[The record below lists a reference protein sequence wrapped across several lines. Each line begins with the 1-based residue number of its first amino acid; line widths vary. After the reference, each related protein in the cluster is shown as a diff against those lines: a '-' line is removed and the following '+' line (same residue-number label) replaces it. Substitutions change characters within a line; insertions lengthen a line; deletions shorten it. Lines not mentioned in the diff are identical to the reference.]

1 MTSALPPALVFILGA
16 LLVPLLRGRLR
27 SLYLLALPAV
37 ALVVLRGIPEGS
49 CGLTR
54 LMDFELLLRVDRLSL
69 VFGYVFI
76 LMAFIGVIYALHL
89 RGSGEHTA
97 AMVYAGSA
105 LGVVFAGD
113 LLTLFLFW
121 EMLTL
126 AALFI
131 IWQGGGKASRGAGL
145 RYLLVHLF
153 GGLCLLTGI
162 IMRVSETGSTAFGY
176 IGLQGLSSYLIFLG
190 VIVNVAIPPLHAWL
204 VDAYPEASVTGTV
217 FLSAFTTKSAVY
229 VLARTFPGA
238 EVLVVAGTVMTL
250 VPIFYAVL
258 ENDLRK
264 VLSYSLI
271 NQVGFMVVGIGL
283 GTSLAVNGAVAHAFA
298 DILFKGLLLMTV
310 GAVLYRTGT
319 CKVTDLGGLYK
330 TMPVTMVFCLIGAAS
345 ISAFP
350 LMSAFVTKSMILAE
364 VGHQGLTTV
373 WLLLLFA
380 SAGVLHHAGIKV
392 PYTMFF
398 AHDSGKRPREAPLN
412 MHIAMGIAAFFCI
425 FIGVYPKFL
434 YGLLPYPVDYAP
446 YTADHVV
453 TQLLL
458 LLFAVGACVFLIK
471 IHYHPP
477 EQRAVY
483 LDTDWFY
490 RKAGPALVS
499 VLGAPLAAL
508 NAWLGRLFLES
519 LPDFLIR
526 LGQNP
531 TGALK
536 IAAGTVRLG
545 FSSTPEARER
555 LEKEKAAYPRD
566 QIRGWSISSAVSL
579 VLIFFAVLLV
589 FGAWHLTY

>member
-1 MTSALPPALVFILGA
+1 MTSVLPPGLLFILGA
-16 LLVPLLRGRLR
+16 LLIPFLKGKAR
-27 SLYLLALPAV
+27 SLYLLVLPA
-37 ALVVLRGIPEGS
+37 AAFFALRGIPEGTY
-49 CGLTR
+49 GFMR
-54 LMDFELLLRVDRLSL
+54 LMDFELLLRIDRLSL
-69 VFGYVFI
+69 LFGYVFI
-76 LMAFIGVIYALHL
+76 LMTLIGIIYALHV
-89 RGSGEHTA
+89 RESGEHVA
-97 AMVYAGSA
+97 SYIYAGSA
-105 LGVVFAGD
+105 LGVVLAGD

-121 EMLTL
+121 EMLTIS
-126 AALFI
+126 ALFI
-131 IWQGGGKASRGAGL
+131 IWQGRTRASRGAGL
-145 RYLLVHLF
+145 RYMLVHLF
-153 GGLCLLTGI
+153 GGLCLLAGI
-162 IMRVSETGSTAFGY
+162 IMRFFETGATAFDY

-190 VIVNVAIPPLHAWL
+190 VIINVAIPPLHAWL

-238 EVLVVAGTVMTL
+238 EILVIAGTVMTL

-283 GTSLAVNGAVAHAFA
+283 GTSLALNGAVAHAFA

-319 CKVTDLGGLYK
+319 CKVTELGGLYK
-330 TMPVTMVFCLIGAAS
+330 TMPVTMLFCLIGAAS

-350 LMSAFVTKSMILAE
+350 LLSAFVTKSLILAE
-364 VGHQGLTTV
+364 VGHQGLNTI

-398 AHDSGKRPREAPLN
+398 AHDCGKRPKEAPLN
-412 MHIAMGIAAFFCI
+412 MQIAMGIAAFFCI
-425 FIGVYPKFL
+425 FIGVYPNFL
-434 YGLLPYPVDYAP
+434 YSLLPYAVDYAP

-471 IHYHPP
+471 VHYHPP
-477 EQRAVY
+477 EVRAVY

-490 RKAGPALVS
+490 RKAGPAIVAA
-499 VLGAPLAAL
+499 LGAPVAACS
-508 NAWLGRLFLES
+508 AWLGRLFLER
-519 LPDFLIR
+519 LPGALIWF
-526 LGQNP
+526 GQNP
-531 TGALK
+531 AGALK
-536 IAAGTVRLG
+536 IAFDAVFAAGGPEGKERLAR
-545 FSSTPEARER
+545 ARE
-555 LEKEKAAYPRD
+555 AYPRD
-566 QIRGWSISSAVSL
+566 PLKQWSVSSTVSL
-579 VLIFFAVLLV
+579 ALVFFTVCLLIFYL
-589 FGAWHLTY
+589 